1 MLGHMKEFL
10 WILSNQIDLV
20 CISLDNLL
28 EENFFLPSIDPLSPI
43 IIRIVTT
50 QTVLRLFFS
59 MKIYEKRSGIFY
71 PVAYTSVNFS
81 EFSAAKSIKKFKFT
95 LLVKNYSPILKLFY
109 KFQFWN
115 STFWNKFFNWKRKG
129 DKRL

>member
-71 PVAYTSVNFS
+71 LRGVHVCKFFRIFDCKIDKKIQIHIVCQELFS
-81 EFSAAKSIKKFKFT
+81 NPKII
-95 LLVKNYSPILKLFY
+95 LQIPILKFY
-109 KFQFWN
+109 ILK
-115 STFWNKFFNWKRKG
+115 
-129 DKRL
+129 